1 MTDLSVDT
9 FWCPFQGGNIETVV
23 RIAYNAKNQSN
34 NEGDDAIKL
43 VDAQENQFVLSKGKD
58 STVPQEDP
66 HFLMVCFFIPTP
78 QSLGGVMALPQ
89 KFFQMIFIFKQ

>member
-78 QSLGGVMALPQ
+78 QSLGGGYGVASEV
-89 KFFQMIFIFKQ
+89 FSNDFHF